1 MTSTISI
8 NRYTSNDKQAWDNFI
23 ARAKNGVFLFC
34 RDYMDYHADRFT
46 DHSLMFFGSDEALLA
61 VMPANISG
69 DVLSSHGGLTFG
81 GIITDSRMKTHLM
94 LELFETL
101 QVFLRSAKIRH
112 VVYKAIPHIYH
123 QLPAEED
130 LYALYRVGAKLVRRD
145 VSTTIDLQSKLTFS
159 KGRKY
164 EIKQAQKYGLE
175 VKRSNAFDVFMAIE
189 EQVLD
194 TKYETKPTHTAAELE
209 MLAER
214 FPDAIKLFVAT
225 RNSETLAGVV
235 IYESQNVVH
244 AQYIAASDE
253 GKKVGALDLILN
265 YLITD
270 YCSGKKYFDF
280 GISTVND
287 GRDLNL
293 GLIENKQSFGGRA
306 VVYDFYEL
314 EI

>member
-8 NRYTSNDKQAWDNFI
+8 NRYTSRDKEAWDNFI
-23 ARAKNGVFLFC
+23 ARAKNGVFLFY
-34 RDYMDYHADRFT
+34 RDYMDYHADRFV
-46 DHSLMFFGSDEALLA
+46 DHSLMFFGADDALLA
-61 VMPANISG
+61 VMPANING

-81 GIITDSRMKTHLM
+81 GIITDSCMKTSLM

-101 QVFLRSAKIRH
+101 KCFLQSAKIQRL
-112 VVYKAIPHIYH
+112 VYKAIPHIYH
-123 QLPAEED
+123 QMPAEED
-130 LYALYRVGAKLVRRD
+130 LYALYRVGAKLFRRD
-145 VSTTIDLQSKLTFS
+145 VSTTIDLQTKLSFS

-164 EIKQAQKYGLE
+164 EIKQAQKHELE
-175 VKRSNAFDVFMAIE
+175 VKRSKAFDVFMAIE
-189 EQVLD
+189 ELVLD
-194 TKYETKPTHTAAELE
+194 TKYDSKPTHTAAELG
-209 MLAER
+209 MLAEK
-214 FPDAIKLFVAT
+214 FPEAIKLFVAT
-225 RNSETLAGVV
+225 RNNETLGGVV
-235 IYESQNVVH
+235 IYESQNVAH

-265 YLITD
+265 YLISD

-280 GISTVND
+280 GISTVNN
-287 GRDLNL
+287 GRELNL